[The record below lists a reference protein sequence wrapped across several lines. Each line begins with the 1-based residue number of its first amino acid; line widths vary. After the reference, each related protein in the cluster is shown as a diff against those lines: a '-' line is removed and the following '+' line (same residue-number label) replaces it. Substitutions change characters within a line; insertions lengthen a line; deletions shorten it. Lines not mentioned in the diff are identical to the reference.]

1 MKQPS
6 PVIQTASPTALRSTM
21 IMKSHGHSDV
31 GFVRESN
38 EDSFT
43 NRPDLGIFAV
53 SDGVGGL
60 PFGALAS
67 KLAVQYFEAFFTHHP
82 TFNELQDFKNLFLKI
97 HQNVLQCGSI
107 VGGQNGIGTTF
118 SGIKIIGDHFLY
130 AHVGDS
136 SILHFQLSEGI
147 SEVTKAHTLAA
158 ELIAK
163 HGPESAE
170 NMPEHYAHTLTR
182 CMGQDI
188 DFDTDVGKVATAS
201 GDKILIC
208 SDGITNMVDL
218 YEIETMCREFEPE
231 ELVHSLID
239 LANQNGGVDNST
251 VVCVQI
257 T

>member
-1 MKQPS
+1 MS
-6 PVIQTASPTALRSTM
+6 TASPTPLKSTM
-21 IMKSHGHSDV
+21 TTKSHGHSDV

-38 EDSFT
+38 EDSFLS
-43 NRPDLGIFAV
+43 RPDLRIFAV

-67 KLAVQYFEAFFTHHP
+67 KLAVQNFEAFFNHQP
-82 TFNELQDFKNLFLKI
+82 TFNDLQSFKGLFLKI
-97 HQNVLQCGSI
+97 HQNVFKCGSI

-118 SGIKIIGDHFLY
+118 SGIQIVGDHFLY

-136 SILHFQLSEGI
+136 SILHFQSQEGI
-147 SEVTKAHTLAA
+147 SEVTQAHTLAA

-163 HGPESAE
+163 HGAEAAE

-188 DFDTDVGKVATAS
+188 DFDVDVGKVQTAS

-218 YEIETMCREFEPE
+218 DEIETMCREFEPE